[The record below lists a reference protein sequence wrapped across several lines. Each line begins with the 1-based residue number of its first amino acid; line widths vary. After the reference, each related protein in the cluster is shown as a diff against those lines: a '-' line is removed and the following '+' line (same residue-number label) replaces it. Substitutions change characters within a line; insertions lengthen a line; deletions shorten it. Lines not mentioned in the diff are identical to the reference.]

1 MKSVITIGREYGC
14 GGREIAKALAE
25 ELHVPCYDRELIL
38 LAAETVVLV
47 LLLVLRWKTPRTDTR
62 ETRTEYLQPNY
73 NEVAGFRLAAYPD
86 NEIIIPQR
94 CWLIES
100 EVAELDFVIV
110 PGRAMSLRVA
120 RSGTMREPTNLTVNG
135 YERTEE
141 YEIDGLTVT
150 QKQNTGRYTSI
161 SWTRDGFDYIL
172 YSQKPEMN
180 MVSGLAVPFI
190 TNTRAE
196 ET

>member
-1 MKSVITIGREYGC
+1 MVDLRWF
-14 GGREIAKALAE
+14 
-25 ELHVPCYDRELIL
+25 VFVLIL
-38 LAAETVVLV
+38 LAVESVALIR
-47 LLLVLRWKTPRTDTR
+47 LWRRHQKTQGPDTR

-73 NEVAGFRLAAYPD
+73 NEVAGFRLVAYPD

-94 CWLIES
+94 YWLIES
-100 EVAELDFVIV
+100 EVAEVDFIIV
-110 PGRAMSLRVA
+110 PGRAMSLRAA
-120 RSGTMREPTNLTVNG
+120 RSGAMREPTNLTVNG
-135 YERTEE
+135 YERIEQ

-150 QKQNTGRYTSI
+150 QKQNAGRFTSV

-190 TNTRAE
+190 VNTRAE

>member
-1 MKSVITIGREYGC
+1 MVDLLWFVLT
-14 GGREIAKALAE
+14 
-25 ELHVPCYDRELIL
+25 LIL

-135 YERTEE
+135 YERPRNMRS
-141 YEIDGLTVT
+141 TV
-150 QKQNTGRYTSI
+150 
-161 SWTRDGFDYIL
+161 
-172 YSQKPEMN
+172 
-180 MVSGLAVPFI
+180 
-190 TNTRAE
+190 
-196 ET
+196 

>member
-1 MKSVITIGREYGC
+1 MVDFLWFVLT
-14 GGREIAKALAE
+14 
-25 ELHVPCYDRELIL
+25 LIL

-47 LLLVLRWKTPRTDTR
+47 LLLVLRRETPRTDTR

-100 EVAELDFVIV
+100 AVAEVDFV
-110 PGRAMSLRVA
+110 SLRVA
-120 RSGTMREPTNLTVNG
+120 RSGTMRKPTNLTVNG
-135 YERTEE
+135 YERSEQ

-150 QKQNTGRYTSI
+150 QKQNAGRYTSI

>member
-1 MKSVITIGREYGC
+1 MVDLLWFVLT
-14 GGREIAKALAE
+14 
-25 ELHVPCYDRELIL
+25 LIL
-38 LAAETVVLV
+38 LAAETVVLL
-47 LLLVLRWKTPRTDTR
+47 LLLVLRRETPRADTR

-100 EVAELDFVIV
+100 EVAEVDFVIV

-120 RSGTMREPTNLTVNG
+120 RSGTMRKPTNLTVNG
-135 YERTEE
+135 YERSEQ

-150 QKQNTGRYTSI
+150 QKQNAGCYTSI

>member
-1 MKSVITIGREYGC
+1 MV
-14 GGREIAKALAE
+14 
-25 ELHVPCYDRELIL
+25 DRLWFVLTLIL

-100 EVAELDFVIV
+100 EVAELDFV
-110 PGRAMSLRVA
+110 
-120 RSGTMREPTNLTVNG
+120 G

>member
-1 MKSVITIGREYGC
+1 MVDLLWFVLT
-14 GGREIAKALAE
+14 
-25 ELHVPCYDRELIL
+25 LIL

-120 RSGTMREPTNLTVNG
+120 RSG

-150 QKQNTGRYTSI
+150 QKQNAGRYTSI

>member
-1 MKSVITIGREYGC
+1 MVDLLWFVL
-14 GGREIAKALAE
+14 AL
-25 ELHVPCYDRELIL
+25 VL
-38 LAAETVVLV
+38 LAVESVVLV
-47 LLLVLRWKTPRTDTR
+47 VLFALRREPPRTDTR

-94 CWLIES
+94 YWLIES
-100 EVAELDFVIV
+100 EVAEVDFIIV
-110 PGRAMSLRVA
+110 PGRAMSLRAA
-120 RSGTMREPTNLTVNG
+120 RSGAMREPTNLTVNG
-135 YERTEE
+135 YERTEQ
-141 YEIDGLTVT
+141 YEIDCLTVT
-150 QKQNTGRYTSI
+150 QKQNAGRYTSV

-196 ET
+196 EN

>member
-1 MKSVITIGREYGC
+1 MVDLLWFVLT
-14 GGREIAKALAE
+14 
-25 ELHVPCYDRELIL
+25 LIL

-73 NEVAGFRLAAYPD
+73 NED

-94 CWLIES
+94 YWLIES

>member
-1 MKSVITIGREYGC
+1 MVDSLWFVI
-14 GGREIAKALAE
+14 AL
-25 ELHVPCYDRELIL
+25 LL
-38 LAAETVVLV
+38 LAVESVVLV
-47 LLLVLRWKTPRTDTR
+47 LLLTLRWETSRADAR

-94 CWLIES
+94 YWLIES
-100 EVAELDFVIV
+100 EVAEVDFVIV
-110 PGRAMSLRVA
+110 PGRAMSLRAA
-120 RSGTMREPTNLTVNG
+120 RSGAMREPVNLTVNG
-135 YERTEE
+135 YERSEQ

-150 QKQNTGRYTSI
+150 QKQNAGRYTSV

-180 MVSGLAVPFI
+180 MISGLAVPFI
-190 TNTRAE
+190 INARAE